1 MRGERGSNR
10 IKATARENH
19 WIKRLLDPED
29 FTGIAIFS
37 CVRRRQ
43 VDFRKNAAD
52 GGVVDD
58 AKAEPQEL
66 VKGQR
71 EIWPLG
77 RAHSQG
83 VLLVGP
89 QGTGKA
95 LVAKA
100 VAGQAGF
107 PFFSISGSE
116 FVKMFVGLGAA
127 RVLHHFIDELDAL
140 GKARGGGTFGG
151 HDEKEQ
157 TFNRLLTELDGF
169 DRREGIVLL
178 GATNRPEVLDPALL
192 RAGRFDR
199 RVVLD
204 RPDRKGRE
212 AILKVHTKRITL
224 AADVRLDEIAG
235 RALAAPICPI
245 SNCGSKVPARSR
257 GTSICARH
265 PPFWRSPRC
274 SYCRC
279 PIKLASMAQLAT
291 TGGL

>member
-1 MRGERGSNR
+1 MAAWAFPRGL
-10 IKATARENH
+10 ARRASGN
-19 WIKRLLDPED
+19 
-29 FTGIAIFS
+29 GQGA
-37 CVRRRQ
+37 RR
-43 VDFRKNAAD
+43 
-52 GGVVDD
+52 
-58 AKAEPQEL
+58 
-66 VKGQR
+66 KG
-71 EIWPLG
+71 
-77 RAHSQG
+77 
-83 VLLVGP
+83 
-89 QGTGKA
+89 
-95 LVAKA
+95 
-100 VAGQAGF
+100 AGQAGV

-257 GTSICARH
+257 GTSICTRH

-291 TGGL
+291 VRSVSFSHFIGWQYSWQRSAKSSKAICAKRARSSAVMRSNDRCGELLRTSCYGFVI